1 MIRTTGRFVDARYR
15 GKRMRP
21 PEWVGADERA
31 SMFVQRPIR
40 VRDARTLSEVP
51 ALATHGFA
59 LARHRTRVSDF
70 YDAAQVPVLFAECRE
85 LCRRLT
91 GCDATRVL
99 TYQYRN
105 SPPGTWDGRGRTLRA
120 PMVRQEPLF
129 HLDVTPYAEFPLDA
143 AVDGRHFRIYT
154 LWRNCSFRHLVRTM
168 PLALCDVRSV
178 LPEDVVF
185 AESLRRRDPPKR
197 GYSYHLVHRRTQ
209 QWHYF
214 PAMSADEVLVHKQY
228 DSLEEASHRR
238 GAFHGAVSD
247 PTVGPDAPPRETVEV
262 RVLAL
267 FEKESDKLARVRRF
281 QAEIPPE
288 VSAVPGTPA

>member
-31 SMFVQRPIR
+31 SMFVQRAIR
-40 VRDARTLSEVP
+40 VRDARTLSGGACVGDAWVRSRSP
-51 ALATHGFA
+51 PHRGKRLLRRGAGSRPVRGMSGALSAAHRSATLPGCSPTSTETA
-59 LARHRTRVSDF
+59 ARHV
-70 YDAAQVPVLFAECRE
+70 
-85 LCRRLT
+85 
-91 GCDATRVL
+91 
-99 TYQYRN
+99 
-105 SPPGTWDGRGRTLRA
+105 DGRGRTLRA

-129 HLDVTPYAEFPLDA
+129 HLDVTPYAEFPSRCGG
-143 AVDGRHFRIYT
+143 GRTPLRIYT
-154 LWRNCSFRHLVRTM
+154 LWRNCSFRHPVRTM

-214 PAMSADEVLVHKQY
+214 PAMSADEVLCT
-228 DSLEEASHRR
+228 SNTTR
-238 GAFHGAVSD
+238 
-247 PTVGPDAPPRETVEV
+247 
-262 RVLAL
+262 
-267 FEKESDKLARVRRF
+267 
-281 QAEIPPE
+281 
-288 VSAVPGTPA
+288 